1 MRIRN
6 EFLQKPV
13 CDRFEANAERLR
25 AIIPENGR
33 STDPRMLKRD
43 SCPSEQEEPRLPDS
57 VGRKNTDTA
66 FPPAALAVSGDL
78 PRDQDGPISQPQ
90 CQAITATAQQALVIV
105 SRSNADAYVLSPQP

>member
-13 CDRFEANAERLR
+13 CDRFEAKAERLP

-43 SCPSEQEEPRLPDS
+43 SCPVWATRAAPSGFCRPQKHEHCISTRRSTGFRRPSTRS
-57 VGRKNTDTA
+57 R
-66 FPPAALAVSGDL
+66 PAD
-78 PRDQDGPISQPQ
+78 IQPQ
-90 CQAITATAQQALVIV
+90 CQAITATV
-105 SRSNADAYVLSPQP
+105 SKPWL

>member
-13 CDRFEANAERLR
+13 CDRFEANAERLP

-43 SCPSEQEEPRLPDS
+43 SCP
-57 VGRKNTDTA
+57 V
-66 FPPAALAVSGDL
+66 
-78 PRDQDGPISQPQ
+78 
-90 CQAITATAQQALVIV
+90 
-105 SRSNADAYVLSPQP
+105 